1 MKKTLSFLIL
11 IIVCQVQMTAQTP
24 HFKCGYDHF
33 ITMKKHHDPHWF
45 GLNQQMFEACKNNR
59 GGGTGGVYTL
69 PVVFHVLYNNDSQN
83 IPDSVIYSQLD
94 VLNEDYRRL
103 NADAVNTREI
113 FLPVAAD
120 CEIQFALATV
130 DPQGNP
136 TTGIEHIMT
145 DRTEFTLEIFSTV
158 NTLDEVKHTS
168 TGGADAWDT
177 EHYINI
183 WICNVTTDFPGAQIF
198 GMSYPPGGLDNWPA
212 NSNAP
217 TAEDDGIVI
226 HYTTVG
232 RNNPVSEDD
241 GTDLND
247 LGRTLSHEMGHYLG
261 LRHTWGDEFFG
272 DVCSE
277 DDGIDDTPLC
287 GSGDQFECDLTA
299 NTCDDGT
306 LNDQPDMIENYM
318 DYNQDACYNMF
329 TEGQKTWMR
338 YALEELRSGLLQPLD
353 IRTIHT
359 MEKIT
364 WPNPT
369 SDALFVNSQLRGSD
383 YTIYNAAG
391 QMIERGNIRSN
402 SLSVA
407 DLQSGLYFIQFDM
420 ENMTFS
426 NRFMVRD

>member
-1 MKKTLSFLIL
+1 
-11 IIVCQVQMTAQTP
+11 
-24 HFKCGYDHF
+24 
-33 ITMKKHHDPHWF
+33 
-45 GLNQQMFEACKNNR
+45 MFHACKTQR

-69 PVVFHVLYNNDSQN
+69 PVVFHVLYNDANQN
-83 IPDSVIYSQLD
+83 VPDSVIYSQLE

-103 NADAVNTREI
+103 NADAVNTRDI

-136 TTGIEHIMT
+136 TTGIEHITT

-158 NTLDEVKHTS
+158 NTLDEVKHAS

-177 EHYINI
+177 EHYINV
-183 WICNVTTDFPGAQIF
+183 WICNITTDFPGAQIF
-198 GMSYPPGGLDNWPA
+198 GMSYPPSGLDNWPA
-212 NSNAP
+212 NSSSP
-217 TAEDDGIVI
+217 TTDDDGIVV

-247 LGRTLSHEMGHYLG
+247 LGRTLTHEMGHYLG

-272 DVCSE
+272 DLCSE

-306 LNDQPDMIENYM
+306 LDDQPDMIENYM
-318 DYNQDACYNMF
+318 DYNQDECYNMF
-329 TEGQKTWMR
+329 TEGQKILMR
-338 YALEELRSGLLQPLD
+338 YALEELRSGLLQSFG
-353 IRTIHT
+353 IST
-359 MEKIT
+359 MKKTEQVL
-364 WPNPT
+364 WPNPVA
-369 SDALFVNSQLRGSD
+369 DVLQIHPDWKGSD
-383 YTIYNAAG
+383 FRIHHTSG
-391 QMIERGNIRSN
+391 QLVQSGTLNKTEISVDD
-402 SLSVA
+402 LS
-407 DLQSGLYFIQFDM
+407 SGLYLIYFSKG
-420 ENMTFS
+420 EMTYS
-426 NRFMVRD
+426 TRFMVHD